1 LSENKLDILK
11 LLNEQI
17 LDDWVTKMEK
27 TKLTENSTADDKLN
41 KCLVEAR
48 NTLEIEAQ
56 AVSQLKQKIGSE
68 FKKVMEV
75 IINCTGRVIF
85 TGVGKTGLV
94 GQKLAATF
102 SSTGT
107 SAFFVH
113 AGEGSHGDLGM
124 IKQGDVVIA
133 ISNSGESEEVINLLP
148 SLRRIGV
155 TLVALTGDNNST
167 LAKQADLILE
177 ASVAAEACPN
187 NLAPTASTT
196 AAIALGDAL
205 AIALSTYYGFTP
217 EDFAL
222 YHPGGSLGRKLLTK
236 VKDVIKIREQN
247 PVVNSATAT
256 VREAL
261 FEMTK
266 SRMGSTSVV
275 DQAGKLV
282 GIITDGDIRRLL
294 EESADF
300 IDQPVK
306 KYMTVNPTTITA
318 DKLAAQALQIMEAKE
333 INDLPVVAAGEPVAM
348 LNFQDL
354 LRAKVF

>member
-1 LSENKLDILK
+1 MTKTSREDKLKSGLAEAKNALQIEADAVLK
-11 LLNEQI
+11 LKEE
-17 LDDWVTKMEK
+17 LD
-27 TKLTENSTADDKLN
+27 
-41 KCLVEAR
+41 
-48 NTLEIEAQ
+48 
-56 AVSQLKQKIGSE
+56 GS
-68 FKKVMEV
+68 FKKAMEL
-75 IINCTGRVIF
+75 IIDAEGRVVF

-94 GQKLAATF
+94 AKKLAATF

-113 AGEGSHGDLGM
+113 AGEGLHGDLGM
-124 IKQGDVVIA
+124 IRAGDVVIA
-133 ISNSGESEEVINLLP
+133 VSNSGETDEVISLLP

-155 TLVALTGDNNST
+155 TLIALTGSSDST
-167 LAKQADLILE
+167 LAEHADLVLE
-177 ASVAAEACPN
+177 ADVITEACPH

-196 AAIALGDAL
+196 AALALGDAL
-205 AIALSTYYGFTP
+205 AIALSSYYGFTP

-247 PVVNSATAT
+247 PVVNIETT

-261 FEMTK
+261 FKMTQ
-266 SRMGSTSVV
+266 SRMGSTSIV
-275 DQAGKLV
+275 DQSGKLR

-294 EESADF
+294 EKSADF
-300 IDQPVK
+300 IDRPVK
-306 KYMTVNPTTITA
+306 DYMTVDPISIA
-318 DKLAAQALQIMEAKE
+318 PDRLAAEALQIMESKE
-333 INDLPVVAAGEPVAM
+333 INDLPVVENEKPVAM

>member
-1 LSENKLDILK
+1 MTKTSREDKLKSGLAEAKNALQIEADAVLK
-11 LLNEQI
+11 LKEE
-17 LDDWVTKMEK
+17 LD
-27 TKLTENSTADDKLN
+27 
-41 KCLVEAR
+41 
-48 NTLEIEAQ
+48 
-56 AVSQLKQKIGSE
+56 GS
-68 FKKVMEV
+68 FKKAMEL
-75 IINCTGRVIF
+75 IIDAEGRVVF

-94 GQKLAATF
+94 AKKLAATF

-113 AGEGSHGDLGM
+113 AGEGLHGDLGM
-124 IKQGDVVIA
+124 IRAGDVVIA
-133 ISNSGESEEVINLLP
+133 VSNSGETDEVISLLP

-155 TLVALTGDNNST
+155 TLIALTGNSDST
-167 LAKQADLILE
+167 LAEHADLVLE
-177 ASVAAEACPN
+177 ADVITEACPH

-196 AAIALGDAL
+196 AALALGDAL
-205 AIALSTYYGFTP
+205 AIALSSYYGFTP

-247 PVVNSATAT
+247 PVVNIETT

-261 FEMTK
+261 FKMTK
-266 SRMGSTSVV
+266 SRMGSTSIV
-275 DQAGKLV
+275 DQDGKLR

-294 EESADF
+294 EKSADF
-300 IDQPVK
+300 IDRPVK
-306 KYMTVNPTTITA
+306 DYMTVDPISIA
-318 DKLAAQALQIMEAKE
+318 PDRLAAEALQIMESKE
-333 INDLPVVAAGEPVAM
+333 INDLPVVENEKPVAM

>member
-1 LSENKLDILK
+1 MERDLKEENKLEESLK
-11 LLNEQI
+11 
-17 LDDWVTKMEK
+17 
-27 TKLTENSTADDKLN
+27 
-41 KCLVEAR
+41 EAKKA
-48 NTLEIEAQ
+48 LQIEAE
-56 AVSQLKQKIGSE
+56 AVLKIKEEIDGSFKEAMQL
-68 FKKVMEV
+68 
-75 IINCTGRVIF
+75 IISCRGRVVF
-85 TGVGKTGLV
+85 TGVGKAGLV
-94 GQKLAATF
+94 AKKLAATF

-113 AGEGSHGDLGM
+113 AGEGLHGDLGM
-124 IKQGDVVIA
+124 IQQGDVVIA
-133 ISNSGESEEVINLLP
+133 VSNSGETDEVINLIP

-155 TLVALTGDNNST
+155 KLIALTGDSSST
-167 LAKQADLILE
+167 LSEYADLILK
-177 ASVAAEACPN
+177 ADVVTEACPH

-205 AIALSTYYGFTP
+205 AIALSHYYGFTP

-247 PVVNSATAT
+247 PVVEINTT

-261 FEMTK
+261 FKMTN
-266 SRMGSTSVV
+266 SRMGSTSIV
-275 DQAGKLV
+275 DKEGKLK

-294 EESADF
+294 EKSADF
-300 IDQPVK
+300 IDRPVK
-306 KYMTVNPTTITA
+306 DYMTADPVTISP
-318 DKLAAQALQIMEAKE
+318 DKLAAQALQIMEEKE
-333 INDLPVVAAGEPVAM
+333 INDLPVVENEKPVAM

>member
-1 LSENKLDILK
+1 MTKNNRENKLKAGLEGAKNALQIEADAVLK
-11 LLNEQI
+11 LKEE
-17 LDDWVTKMEK
+17 LD
-27 TKLTENSTADDKLN
+27 
-41 KCLVEAR
+41 
-48 NTLEIEAQ
+48 
-56 AVSQLKQKIGSE
+56 GS
-68 FKKVMEV
+68 FKKAMEL
-75 IINCTGRVIF
+75 IIDSEGRVVF

-94 GQKLAATF
+94 AKKLAATF

-113 AGEGSHGDLGM
+113 AGEALHGDLGM
-124 IKQGDVVIA
+124 IRAGDVVIA
-133 ISNSGESEEVINLLP
+133 VSNSGETDEVISLLP

-155 TLVALTGDNNST
+155 TLIALTGNSEST
-167 LAKQADLILE
+167 LAEHADLILE
-177 ASVAAEACPN
+177 ADVITEACPH

-196 AAIALGDAL
+196 AALALGDAL
-205 AIALSTYYGFTP
+205 AIALSSYYGFTP

-247 PVVNSATAT
+247 PVVKIETT

-261 FEMTK
+261 FKMTK
-266 SRMGSTSVV
+266 SRMGSTSIV
-275 DQAGKLV
+275 DQEGKLR

-294 EESADF
+294 EKSADF
-300 IDQPVK
+300 IDRPVK
-306 KYMTVNPTTITA
+306 DYMTVDPISIA
-318 DKLAAQALQIMEAKE
+318 PDRLAAEALQIMEAKE
-333 INDLPVVAAGEPVAM
+333 INDLPVVEAGKPVAM

>member
-1 LSENKLDILK
+1 MTASSREDKLKSGIEEAKNALQIEADAVLK
-11 LLNEQI
+11 LKED
-17 LDDWVTKMEK
+17 LD
-27 TKLTENSTADDKLN
+27 
-41 KCLVEAR
+41 
-48 NTLEIEAQ
+48 
-56 AVSQLKQKIGSE
+56 GS
-68 FKKVMEV
+68 FKKAMEL
-75 IINCTGRVIF
+75 IIDSEGRVVF

-94 GQKLAATF
+94 AKKLAATF

-113 AGEGSHGDLGM
+113 AGEALHGDLGM
-124 IKQGDVVIA
+124 IRAGDVVIA
-133 ISNSGESEEVINLLP
+133 VSNSGETEEVLSLLP

-155 TLVALTGDNNST
+155 TLIALTGDSSST
-167 LAKQADLILE
+167 LAEHADLVLLADVIT
-177 ASVAAEACPN
+177 EACPH

-196 AAIALGDAL
+196 AALALGDAL
-205 AIALSTYYGFTP
+205 AIALSSYYGFTP

-247 PVVNSATAT
+247 PVVKIETT

-261 FEMTK
+261 FRMTE
-266 SRMGSTSVV
+266 SRMGSTSIV
-275 DQAGKLV
+275 DQDGKLR

-294 EESADF
+294 EKSADF
-300 IDQPVK
+300 IDRPVK
-306 KYMTVNPTTITA
+306 DYMTVDPISISP
-318 DKLAAQALQIMEAKE
+318 DKLAAEALQIMESKE
-333 INDLPVVAAGEPVAM
+333 INDLPVVEAGKPVAM

>member
-1 LSENKLDILK
+1 MTKKSREDKLKAGLEGAKNVLQIEADAVLK
-11 LLNEQI
+11 LKED
-17 LDDWVTKMEK
+17 LD
-27 TKLTENSTADDKLN
+27 
-41 KCLVEAR
+41 
-48 NTLEIEAQ
+48 
-56 AVSQLKQKIGSE
+56 GS
-68 FKKVMEV
+68 FKKAMEL
-75 IINCTGRVIF
+75 IIDSEGRVVF

-94 GQKLAATF
+94 AKKLAATF

-113 AGEGSHGDLGM
+113 AGEALHGDLGM
-124 IKQGDVVIA
+124 IRAGDVVIA
-133 ISNSGESEEVINLLP
+133 VSNSGETDEVISLLP

-155 TLVALTGDNNST
+155 TLIALTGNSEST
-167 LAKQADLILE
+167 LAEHADLILE
-177 ASVAAEACPN
+177 ADVITEACPH

-196 AAIALGDAL
+196 AALALGDAL
-205 AIALSTYYGFTP
+205 AIALSSYYGFSP

-247 PVVNSATAT
+247 PVVKIETT

-261 FEMTK
+261 FKMTK
-266 SRMGSTSVV
+266 SRMGSTSIV
-275 DQAGKLV
+275 DQDGKLR

-294 EESADF
+294 EKSADF
-300 IDQPVK
+300 IDRPVK
-306 KYMTVNPTTITA
+306 DYMTVDPISIA
-318 DKLAAQALQIMEAKE
+318 PDRLAAEALQIMEAKE
-333 INDLPVVAAGEPVAM
+333 INDLPVVEAGKPVAM

>member
-1 LSENKLDILK
+1 MSKKSREDKLRAGLAGAKNVLQIEADAVLK
-11 LLNEQI
+11 LKED
-17 LDDWVTKMEK
+17 LD
-27 TKLTENSTADDKLN
+27 
-41 KCLVEAR
+41 
-48 NTLEIEAQ
+48 
-56 AVSQLKQKIGSE
+56 GS
-68 FKKVMEV
+68 FKKAMEL
-75 IINCTGRVIF
+75 IIDAEGRVVF

-94 GQKLAATF
+94 AKKLAATF

-113 AGEGSHGDLGM
+113 AGEALHGDLGM
-124 IKQGDVVIA
+124 IREGDVVIA
-133 ISNSGESEEVINLLP
+133 VSNSGETDEVISLMP

-155 TLVALTGDNNST
+155 TLIALTGNSKST
-167 LAKQADLILE
+167 LAEHADLILE
-177 ASVAAEACPN
+177 ADVITEACPH

-196 AAIALGDAL
+196 AALALGDAL
-205 AIALSTYYGFTP
+205 AIALSSYYGFTP

-247 PVVNSATAT
+247 PVVKIETT

-261 FEMTK
+261 FKMTK
-266 SRMGSTSVV
+266 SRMGSTSIV
-275 DQAGKLV
+275 DQEGKLR

-294 EESADF
+294 EKSADF

-306 KYMTVNPTTITA
+306 EYMTVDPISIVP
-318 DKLAAQALQIMEAKE
+318 DRLAAEALQIMEARE
-333 INDLPVVAAGEPVAM
+333 INDLPVVEEGKPVAM

>member
-1 LSENKLDILK
+1 MTKKSREDKLKAGLEGAKNVLQIEADAVLK
-11 LLNEQI
+11 LKED
-17 LDDWVTKMEK
+17 LD
-27 TKLTENSTADDKLN
+27 
-41 KCLVEAR
+41 
-48 NTLEIEAQ
+48 
-56 AVSQLKQKIGSE
+56 GS
-68 FKKVMEV
+68 FKKAMEL
-75 IINCTGRVIF
+75 IIDSEGRVVF

-94 GQKLAATF
+94 AKKLAATF

-113 AGEGSHGDLGM
+113 AGEALHGDLGM
-124 IKQGDVVIA
+124 IRAGDVVIA
-133 ISNSGESEEVINLLP
+133 VSNSGETDEVISLLP

-155 TLVALTGDNNST
+155 TLIALTGNSEST
-167 LAKQADLILE
+167 LAEHADLILE
-177 ASVAAEACPN
+177 ADVITEACPH

-196 AAIALGDAL
+196 AALALGDAL
-205 AIALSTYYGFTP
+205 AIALSSYYGFSP

-247 PVVNSATAT
+247 PVVKIETT

-261 FEMTK
+261 FKMTK
-266 SRMGSTSVV
+266 SRMGSTSIV
-275 DQAGKLV
+275 DQEGKLR

-294 EESADF
+294 EKSADF
-300 IDQPVK
+300 IDRPVK
-306 KYMTVNPTTITA
+306 DYMTVDPISIA
-318 DKLAAQALQIMEAKE
+318 PDRLAAEALQIMEAKE
-333 INDLPVVAAGEPVAM
+333 INDLPVVEAGKPVAM